1 MLSQGPVPQ
10 TGDRSCVA
18 DPNCRARL
26 LVQYVC
32 LEIKKGC
39 RGGAFRCALGRR
51 YHDGSNMERLHAS
64 VSVMVART
72 HKRPESALSKI
83 SFKFGRGAPSGALQS
98 FSDATRAGCSGR
110 APSDASR
117 RASPASRGR
126 RSVRK
131 AAAKGRNPTI
141 RGPEALKQ
149 APAAL
154 RRTPARGARRWGAVL
169 GGCTCSTRE
178 SRCNLRAYAAGRS
191 VALRSTFDSFNFD
204 SLFEHWHY

>member
-1 MLSQGPVPQ
+1 MDPYCQ
-10 TGDRSCVA
+10 T
-18 DPNCRARL
+18 RL

-39 RGGAFRCALGRR
+39 RGGAYRCALGRR

-126 RSVRK
+126 RSVRT
-131 AAAKGRNPTI
+131 AAAKGQKPTI
-141 RGPEALKQ
+141 CGLEA
-149 APAAL
+149 PGAL
-154 RRTPARGARRWGAVL
+154 RRTPHEAHADETWYIALCWTVARVPAESSCAICVHALLAAGALVESGAENSRTSEYGGAV
-169 GGCTCSTRE
+169 
-178 SRCNLRAYAAGRS
+178 N
-191 VALRSTFDSFNFD
+191 
-204 SLFEHWHY
+204 